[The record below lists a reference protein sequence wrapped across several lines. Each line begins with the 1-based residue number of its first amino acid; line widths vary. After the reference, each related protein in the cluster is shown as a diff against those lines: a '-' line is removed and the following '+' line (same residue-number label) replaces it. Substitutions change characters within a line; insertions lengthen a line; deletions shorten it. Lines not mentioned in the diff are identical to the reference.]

1 VFLLLLSQFGVHAK
15 THYCMD
21 RFTHLE
27 FFDGANHSDEA
38 SCVCGM
44 EFSKTSG
51 CCQDVEVHASV
62 DVDGILFQN
71 LSLQKQFAILLPT
84 SNLFVF
90 RFEPNLVEVAF
101 TQTFLKP
108 KFPPQWLDCWEVT
121 KLLI

>member
-1 VFLLLLSQFGVHAK
+1 MLSQFGVHAK

-21 RFTHLE
+21 RLTHLE
-27 FFDGANHSDEA
+27 FSDGAIDSKEV

-44 EFSKTSG
+44 IYSKASG
-51 CCQDVEVHASV
+51 CCQDVAVHTSV

-71 LSLQKQFAILLPT
+71 LSLQKQFAILSPI

-101 TQTFLKP
+101 AQTFLKP
-108 KFPPQWLDCWEVT
+108 KLPPQWLDCWKVT